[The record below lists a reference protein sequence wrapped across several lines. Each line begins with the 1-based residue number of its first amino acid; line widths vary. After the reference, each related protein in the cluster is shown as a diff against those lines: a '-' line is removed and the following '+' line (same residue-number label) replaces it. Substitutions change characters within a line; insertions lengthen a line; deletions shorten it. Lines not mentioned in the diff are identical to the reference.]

1 MAESN
6 LLYFVSS
13 GPGDP
18 GLVTLRGIEVLGKCP
33 FVLAPD
39 QYRESFSAYLAG
51 KEVES
56 PFVLARAE
64 LIAWVEER
72 LPKGNVALMVPGDF
86 SLFNPFQSFA
96 ADFKGRCEVVPGVSA
111 HVAGMAMLAKSLD
124 IPQVSYASVITS
136 PRAYARDGHADFR
149 EVAGK
154 GKTLVLYMNDRPV
167 DKLVEELMSA
177 YPPETPIAVFE
188 EIGGDGERVTVAT
201 LETLVEAFGGRDP
214 FGIGS
219 DSPEPTLALV
229 VVGDA
234 VAADE
239 APGWWEHRLEKIWKP
254 RGMR

>member
-1 MAESN
+1 MVDGN

-18 GLVTLRGIEVLGKCP
+18 GLVTLRGLEVIRKCP
-33 FVLAPD
+33 FILAPA
-39 QYRESFSAYLAG
+39 QYGESFSEHLAD
-51 KEVES
+51 KEVQS
-56 PFVLARAE
+56 PFVLSRAE
-64 LIAWVEER
+64 LVAWVEER
-72 LPKGNVALMVPGDF
+72 LPRGPVALMVPGDF
-86 SLFNPFQSFA
+86 SLFNPFQSFV

-111 HVAGMAMLAKSLD
+111 HVAGMALIAKSLD
-124 IPQVSYASVITS
+124 IPQVSYASVVTS

-167 DKLVEELMSA
+167 DKLAEELMSA

-188 EIGGDGERVTVAT
+188 EIGGPKEKVTVAT
-201 LETLVEAFGGRDP
+201 LETVADAFAGRDP

-219 DSPEPTLALV
+219 ESPEPTLALV

-234 VAADE
+234 VSTDE